1 MFQRV
6 RSFCITS
13 WPTSSCVTRP
23 PSTERLHGNLSKMAD
38 MPNGLRLSQLAQKCN
53 LVSLC
58 RSKGVDYKNMAA
70 LASERNLHV
79 DLFLSNTSSPPLQ
92 PQPTYAHAQ
101 SGGFQN
107 SGSHSHHDAGKSR
120 SHQVDLRAKRDTGG
134 TGRPGPSGMSR
145 PTASRVTDE
154 IVAKWGGL
162 RVCAGDA
169 EMKYP
174 LSEVAAWLGQAVIK
188 TIDRTEE
195 GTRKE

>member
-1 MFQRV
+1 MQ
-6 RSFCITS
+6 
-13 WPTSSCVTRP
+13 
-23 PSTERLHGNLSKMAD
+23 
-38 MPNGLRLSQLAQKCN
+38 RLSHLAQKCN

-58 RSKGVDYKNMAA
+58 RSKGVDYKNMTA
-70 LASERNLHV
+70 LASERNLHL
-79 DLFLSNTSSPPLQ
+79 DFMLSSESSTPLQ

-101 SGGFQN
+101 SGGFQYR
-107 SGSHSHHDAGKSR
+107 GSHSYRDLDKSGSRQVGWRGTHDVR
-120 SHQVDLRAKRDTGG
+120 G
-134 TGRPGPSGMSR
+134 TGRPGPSGLSR

-169 EMKYP
+169 QMKYP